1 LEEHANG
8 VTTRSRHTEIGD
20 MRASRLKS
28 AVIKHSVIIGS
39 HRTSISLEDPFWR
52 HLKEIARAD
61 GWPVSKLIA
70 EIDGSRQY
78 GNLSSAIR
86 LFVLEH
92 FRAKSNFAQPLDSR
106 QTESQMVD

>member
-1 LEEHANG
+1 LEERANG